1 MINKRLLQEVP
12 ETKGFI
18 LQKIGLQWFA
28 LLCGVGFYV
37 CLAAILGDLY
47 AEMPVEPLWFL
58 LAIPCL
64 LVRFVLTKQG
74 SVSSHKIASLV
85 KTTLRN
91 KIYTKL
97 CQVKGGYTEKFQTS
111 ELTQLATEG
120 VEQMEIYFAN
130 YIPQFVYA
138 FLAPITLFCI
148 YVTLS
153 VKTAVALFI
162 CVPLIPISIVAVQK
176 FAKKLLG
183 KYWGQYM
190 GLSDRFLENLQGLTT
205 LKIYAADERKHQEM
219 NAEAEAFRKVTMKVL
234 TMQLNSVTVMDVVAY
249 GGTAIGMIF
258 CALAFKEGT
267 ITMKEAVFMVLLAA
281 EFFLSMRTLGSFFHI
296 AMNGVAASE
305 RMFRFF
311 DTEDQTK
318 EGILQKDGNI
328 SVKHL
333 DFCYGDKQVLFD
345 VNMEIPKGSFIS
357 IVGES
362 GSGKSTI
369 AKILSGIIHHN
380 KGKITI
386 GNMGIETIGNIEDF
400 VTVVSLGSYIFA
412 GTLAE
417 NLLMAKPNATEVELK
432 SALEMVQLLGFVEE
446 NGGLHMQITER
457 GSNLSGG
464 QKQRLAIARALLK
477 NSSIYIFDEATSNI
491 DADSEDK
498 IMEAILGLKGKHTVI
513 QITHRL
519 QNVIQSDAIFYME
532 NGSIVEY
539 GKHLEL
545 ICTKKGYANLFATQE
560 ELENVGKEGGVLW
573 DAVV

>member
-1 MINKRLLQEVP
+1 MINKRLLQEVS

-18 LQKIGLQWFA
+18 MQKIGLQWLA
-28 LLCGVGFYV
+28 LLCGIGFYV
-37 CLAAILGDLY
+37 CLAVILGNVFHGFS
-47 AEMPVEPLWFL
+47 VEPLWFI
-58 LAIPCL
+58 LAVPCL

-74 SVSSHKIASLV
+74 SVTSHKISALV

-120 VEQMEIYFAN
+120 VEQMEIYFAS
-130 YIPQFVYA
+130 YIPQLIYA
-138 FLAPITLFCI
+138 FLAPVTLFCI
-148 YVTLS
+148 YMTLS

-162 CVPLIPISIVAVQK
+162 CVPLIPLSIVAVQK

-205 LKIYAADERKHQEM
+205 LKIYSADTAKHQEM
-219 NAEAEAFRKVTMKVL
+219 NDEAEAFRKVTMKVL

-249 GGTAIGMIF
+249 GGTAVGMIF
-258 CALAFKEGT
+258 CALAYQDGS
-267 ITMKEAVFMVLLAA
+267 ITMAEAVFMVLLAA

-305 RMFRFF
+305 RMFRFL
-311 DTEDQTK
+311 DTEEKIK
-318 EGILQKDGNI
+318 EGILEIEGNI

-333 DFCYGDKQVLFD
+333 DFFYNDKQVLFD
-345 VNMEIPKGSFIS
+345 VDLEIPKGSFIS

-362 GSGKSTI
+362 GSGKSTL
-369 AKILSGIIHHN
+369 AKVLSGIISHN
-380 KGKITI
+380 KGEITI
-386 GNMGIETIGNIEDF
+386 GNMELQTVGNLEDF
-400 VTVVSLGSYIFA
+400 VTVVSLGSYIFQ

-417 NLLMAKPNATEVELK
+417 NLRMAKENATEDELK
-432 SALEMVQLLGFVEE
+432 SALETVQLLGFVEE
-446 NGGLHMQITER
+446 NGGLEMEIAER

-477 NSSIYIFDEATSNI
+477 NSAIYIFDEATSNI
-491 DADSEDK
+491 DAQSEEK
-498 IMEAILGLKGKHTVI
+498 IVEAILGLKGKHTVL

-519 QNVIQSDAIFYME
+519 ANVIQSDAIFYME
-532 NGSIVEY
+532 QGRVVEKGS
-539 GKHLEL
+539 HLEL
-545 ICTKKGYANLFATQE
+545 LHGKGGYAKLYTTQE
-560 ELENVGKEGGVLW
+560 ELENIGKEGGV
-573 DAVV
+573 A